1 MQYKIDRTNGEQT
14 QFEILGHA
22 ADQMI
27 LWQLKD
33 LRKSTAAQSVVESM
47 FAHWRD
53 ALEPVKGRWTSTDS
67 DADAVAN
74 DIWITL
80 QKQFGLDCRM
90 ILRDLA
96 GNPLN
101 GRDVRAG
108 GFVGSARRNP

>member
-1 MQYKIDRTNGEQT
+1 MEYKIDRNNGEQT
-14 QFEILGHA
+14 QFEILGHI
-22 ADQMI
+22 DDRTI

-33 LRKSTAAQSVVESM
+33 LRKSTADQSVIDSM
-47 FAHWRD
+47 FAQWRD
-53 ALEPVKGRWTSTDS
+53 ALEPVKGRWSSTDS
-67 DADAVAN
+67 DAEAVAN

-96 GNPLN
+96 GNPLS

-108 GFVGSARRNP
+108 GFVATARRNP